1 MVVQTG
7 MEGDVERAF
16 RGDFMSHS
24 DTGAHDTATG
34 TPAVGRNSK
43 LGRFGSDNEI
53 RFIFYYLCV
62 NLEILSGRLCLRNA
76 ESCCCLI
83 TIWCGY

>member
-1 MVVQTG
+1 VQTG

-43 LGRFGSDNEI
+43 VGRFGSD
-53 RFIFYYLCV
+53 
-62 NLEILSGRLCLRNA
+62 
-76 ESCCCLI
+76 
-83 TIWCGY
+83 